1 MITTKT
7 LIDSIE
13 KASLSGTPYESA
25 RQSFVTDF
33 PEGTLTSLTAIQYN
47 DPGNPDSFCSRLQ
60 SKDLPFELS
69 ADAIFGDAKSFPAR
83 MTGIKNM
90 IDDVRRGVV
99 SGLHKR
105 AGIKSVSCD
114 VLIKILSIYLP
125 SSFVGFGDEFTLQLL
140 ASVLGVASSDDLVN
154 MDDLIKLNYECN
166 QRLIGL
172 KSGFGSLSFYHF
184 GEALNKTLY
193 PQHMDGFIG
202 WLKSE
207 YTKTKTSAKEYP
219 RFIRILS
226 LHDKVNY
233 FSDDLSIADLEALYS
248 EVSKHQKDKVG
259 EYYYVHAPAYG
270 TNGHYSAAV
279 KQLIE
284 YRKSIISS
292 SSTTIP
298 ASSTAPTI
306 PSASSFMASS
316 ASAPTPPLVST
327 SYDYPY
333 RKYLTA
339 IKSKPFLLLAG
350 LSGTG
355 KSRLARELARAC
367 WDSGTAEYE
376 AHKPKNF
383 ELIQVKPN
391 WHDSSEL
398 IGYYSRIAKAN
409 PYIIGP
415 FLRFMAK
422 AIQDPDMP
430 YILCLDEMNLAPVE
444 QYFAEF
450 LSVIETRKVKDGKVV
465 TDPIIDF
472 DSAGY
477 KDLIKALFPDKTT
490 QDEYLAPSDEKL
502 RKYLS
507 IPQNLIV
514 IGTVNM
520 DESTYS
526 FSRKVLDRA
535 MSIEMNEVN
544 LHSGLDSRY
553 EPIGE
558 SGKIGFS
565 DLIGGAVEGVDVYS
579 SYKAI
584 CDRAIDYLKAIND
597 VLEGTPFKVAYRTRN
612 EFLLYV
618 VNNLPYCIDESG
630 GVVDENKI
638 LARALDEITSMK
650 VLSRIE
656 GDETKVDKKL
666 LESLSTAIGD
676 QLKAISALE
685 YAAEASASAELSI
698 SMAKLKEMI
707 SRLDSGFTS
716 FWS

>member
-1 MITTKT
+1 MPKKYNSLKVRAELSSRGNVRLRVPFIAFLGDKQVVTNGFYPVFLYYKENETLVLSYGLSAKTSGASWDFPKLGITTPDT
-7 LIDSIE
+7 IE
-13 KASLSGTPYESA
+13 KYFGSTKHDNRYDS
-25 RQSFVTDF
+25 SFVYKVY
-33 PEGTLTSLTAIQYN
+33 SLA
-47 DPGNPDSFCSRLQ
+47 
-60 SKDLPFELS
+60 
-69 ADAIFGDAKSFPAR
+69 
-83 MTGIKNM
+83 
-90 IDDVRRGVV
+90 GVV
-99 SGLHKR
+99 SHF
-105 AGIKSVSCD
+105 KSIDVTDDKTYLKEAVSA
-114 VLIKILSIYLP
+114 Y
-125 SSFVGFGDEFTLQLL
+125 GFEKKFPID
-140 ASVLGVASSDDLVN
+140 
-154 MDDLIKLNYECN
+154 
-166 QRLIGL
+166 
-172 KSGFGSLSFYHF
+172 
-184 GEALNKTLY
+184 
-193 PQHMDGFIG
+193 
-202 WLKSE
+202 
-207 YTKTKTSAKEYP
+207 
-219 RFIRILS
+219 
-226 LHDKVNY
+226 
-233 FSDDLSIADLEALYS
+233 ADLEFICDQYMTLFGGIGTTSAGAASASTSTSVTPPVASPALTPT
-248 EVSKHQKDKVG
+248 
-259 EYYYVHAPAYG
+259 A
-270 TNGHYSAAV
+270 
-279 KQLIE
+279 L
-284 YRKSIISS
+284 
-292 SSTTIP
+292 P
-298 ASSTAPTI
+298 AS
-306 PSASSFMASS
+306 
-316 ASAPTPPLVST
+316 TPPSPVST

-333 RKYLTA
+333 RKYLSA

-367 WDSGTAEYE
+367 WDKGTPEYE

-398 IGYYSRIAKAN
+398 IGYYSRIAKTN

-422 AIQDPDMP
+422 AIQDPDTP

-444 QYFAEF
+444 QYFAEY

-465 TDPIIDF
+465 TDPIIDRKS
-472 DSAGY
+472 DGY
-477 KDLIKALFPDKTT
+477 EDLIKVLFPDEATYN
-490 QDEYLAPSDEKL
+490 EYLYPSDEKL

-535 MSIEMNEVN
+535 MSIEMNEVD

-558 SGKIGFS
+558 SGKIGYS
-565 DLIGGAVEGVDVYS
+565 DLIGNAVEGVDVYS

-584 CDRAIDYLKAIND
+584 CDKAIDYLKSIND
-597 VLEGTPFKVAYRTRN
+597 TLEGTPFKVAYRTRN

-666 LESLSTAIGD
+666 LESLSTVIGD
-676 QLKAISALE
+676 QLKAISAQD
-685 YAAEASASAELSI
+685 YADEASASAELSI

-707 SRLDSGFTS
+707 LRLDSGFTS